1 MSIGDDDWFLCS
13 IGLMV
18 LLSVHFLIDLLFGHG
33 GLRVGIVRFLA
44 VATLCFPAFVVLV
57 AILYSLELYEGT
69 ASVVTAGRSATSVVG
84 MAVVVGGAYGCVA
97 LCEMNGCVED
107 IRPLVYMQRRLGI
120 CDGRRQ

>member
-1 MSIGDDDWFLCS
+1 MDDWFLCS

-69 ASVVTAGRSATSVVG
+69 ASVVTAGRSAASAVG
-84 MAVVVGGAYGCVA
+84 MAVAVGGAYGCAA
-97 LCEMNGCVED
+97 LMRNE
-107 IRPLVYMQRRLGI
+107 RLHGGHQAACI
-120 CDGRRQ
+120 YAAASRHMRWA